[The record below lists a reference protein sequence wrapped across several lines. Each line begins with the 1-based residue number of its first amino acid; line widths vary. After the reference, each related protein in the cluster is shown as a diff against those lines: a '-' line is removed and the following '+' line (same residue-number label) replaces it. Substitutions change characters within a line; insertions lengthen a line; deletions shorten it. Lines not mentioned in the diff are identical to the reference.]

1 MKELLKTNN
10 SNNNKEPVRRKS
22 NFLMSYNQQ
31 KLVEDNVKRNRVYN
45 KNVVVSNRTETF
57 IQNY

>member
-1 MKELLKTNN
+1 MKELLTTND
-10 SNNNKEPVRRKS
+10 SNNYKEHGRRKS

-31 KLVEDNVKRNRVYN
+31 KLIEDNVKRNRVYN
-45 KNVVVSNRTETF
+45 KNVDVSNRTETF

>member
-10 SNNNKEPVRRKS
+10 SNNNKEPARRKS

-31 KLVEDNVKRNRVYN
+31 KLIEDNVKRNRVYN

>member
-10 SNNNKEPVRRKS
+10 SNNNKEPARRKS